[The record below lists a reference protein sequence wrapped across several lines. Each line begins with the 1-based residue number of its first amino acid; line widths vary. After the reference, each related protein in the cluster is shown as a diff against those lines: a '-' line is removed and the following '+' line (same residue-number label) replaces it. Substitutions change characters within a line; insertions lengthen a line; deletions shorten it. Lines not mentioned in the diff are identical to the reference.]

1 MEITLNCTD
10 PAVATIGDCDI
21 VIPNERLVEFAA
33 QATVLESPPRST
45 KMVVDYK
52 GDMFVFLYRHQIREV
67 WQELPKNEWDR
78 RVLRHRKRIIL
89 KPRRAGKEGNVNN
102 IRTTTMRRSGES

>member
-10 PAVATIGDCDI
+10 PAVATIGDCDV

-33 QATVLESPPRST
+33 HATVLNSPANGT
-45 KMVVDYK
+45 KMIVDYT
-52 GDMFVFLYRHQIREV
+52 GDMFVFLYRHQVKEV
-67 WQELPKNEWDR
+67 WQELPKNVWDV

-89 KPRRAGKEGNVNN
+89 RPNKQQEGRGHLSQGV
-102 IRTTTMRRSGES
+102 RELGRGQM